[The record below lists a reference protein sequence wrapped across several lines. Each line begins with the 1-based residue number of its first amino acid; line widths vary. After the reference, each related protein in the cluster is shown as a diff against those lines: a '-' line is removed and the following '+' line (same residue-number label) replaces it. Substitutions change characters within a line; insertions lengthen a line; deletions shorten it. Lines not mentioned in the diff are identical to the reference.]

1 MSGAL
6 RENDDAAAVED
17 PHIAA
22 CIWDCETVLSNYSNI
37 DNHPGLLS
45 EPSSR
50 CVPSSPV
57 NVCLP
62 IYHLRDGSMML
73 RSSQSCVLQGQP
85 QQAQQAGAG

>member
-1 MSGAL
+1 MHSLLQARELVMSGAL

-17 PHIAA
+17 PHIVA
-22 CIWDCETVLSNYSNI
+22 CNWDCETVLSNYSNI

-57 NVCLP
+57 YVCRP
-62 IYHLRDGSMML
+62 KPTFMME
-73 RSSQSCVLQGQP
+73 
-85 QQAQQAGAG
+85 A